1 MKKLLLSLG
10 LLLFVFGGATAQ
22 GKYSYLKEQKSPFNG
37 EFNEPRYVDV
47 DSISYVY
54 YQNRAFA
61 EHSSMGLLE
70 AEDFTEANGGY
81 TLIKRSSDGLTDTL
95 KRILYPHPEGVGITY
110 TKKYSDE
117 GRLVYSSSIVDYS
130 IMTDIEEKKYLY
142 DAEGRISEI
151 TTTKNNDGAATVMVY
166 DTVKF
171 DYELKPYATSVTIEV
186 NTIYTKNDSML
197 VYYFDDG
204 YQIIENAFQLYEEVN
219 TQYLFDNQNRLIS
232 TTRSFSNPVATA
244 SDSSE
249 NATEYKEPII
259 VEYKYTENGY
269 EEYENGIKKTEYKF
283 QNDGYCTDI
292 IQYAPSDA
300 AVFPPI
306 YSIKSMEKISYFKN
320 GEVIVGNESFEEIA
334 PKAYG
339 VQGGIAIN
347 TEKALLVSIY
357 SFSGSLVKQENV
369 SAGNNTIPLSKG
381 IYVVVIGQMSYKVFV
396 R

>member
-10 LLLFVFGGATAQ
+10 LLFFVLSGATAQ

-37 EFNEPRYVDV
+37 EFNEPCYVDV

-171 DYELKPYATSVTIEV
+171 DYEFKPYMPILEYNLITNSG
-186 NTIYTKNDSML
+186 YTKNDSMF
-197 VYYFDDG
+197 VSY
-204 YQIIENAFQLYEEVN
+204 
-219 TQYLFDNQNRLIS
+219 
-232 TTRSFSNPVATA
+232 
-244 SDSSE
+244 SDSGYMTIQEFAAHDTVPYRIDSVKYVFDSQGRLVKRLQSGK
-249 NATEYKEPII
+249 T
-259 VEYKYTENGY
+259 VEYEYTENGY
-269 EEYENGIKKTEYKF
+269 EEYENGIKQTEYKF
-283 QNDGYCTDI
+283 QNDGYCTEI
-292 IQYAPSDA
+292 IQYAPLDA

-339 VQGGIAIN
+339 VQGGIAVN
-347 TEKALLVSIY
+347 TEKALPVSIY

-369 SAGNNTIPLSKG
+369 SAGNNIIPLPKG